1 MFPVL
6 KMLSMVKFKAAKY
19 SRDFYSYIC
28 FLKNMRIPR
37 FARWLLYNSFF
48 FLFIMFVLR
57 IVLWQTMIKEGL
69 PHTGLFKVFILG
81 FRYDARIVAIV
92 GLLLLIISF
101 IKSIHPFET
110 KRGKRI
116 SLFIW
121 GLVSFLLC
129 FFYAVDFA
137 NYGYLSQRLNASLL
151 NYMEDTAISLSMVWQ
166 SYHVVY
172 ILFGILISFLLINV
186 FIKFTY
192 NKIAA
197 KRYRHNKKSQ
207 TIWSIIL
214 LLVLAL
220 AAFGRVGQYP
230 LRWSDAF
237 ALNNDYAANL
247 ALNPF
252 QSFFSTLQ
260 FRKSGCDLAKT
271 RNSFPL
277 IASYLNLKSTDTL
290 NYKRC
295 VTFTDTASTHPNV
308 VVVICESFSG
318 YKSSMFGNP
327 LNTTPYFNELCNN
340 GIFFSRCFT
349 PSYGTARGVWATL
362 TGIPDVENTKTA
374 SRNPNAV
381 NQHIII
387 NDFTDYEKYYFIGG
401 STSWANIRG
410 LLTNNIGNL
419 HLFEQDD
426 YEAAKIDV
434 WGVSDKNM
442 LLGANKT
449 LSKCKKPFIAVLQ
462 TADNHHPYTIPD
474 EDKAAFEV
482 KNVAADT
489 LRKYGFTSLEEFNA
503 FRYTDFC
510 FKHFIESAK
519 KEAYFKNTVFVFV
532 GDHGIP
538 GNTGNMFPKIWAGE
552 ELSMTHV
559 PLLFYAPGILK
570 PERYN
575 KPVSQIDILPTVAGI
590 CKVKHCNTSLGRNI
604 LLSDSL
610 QPPVAFYFN
619 PDKKTIGCITDKF
632 FYTESIDNKTNER
645 VSSVLNNDA
654 PVITPAEKQKLKF
667 TTEAFYETAKYMLLN
682 NKKLP

>member
-1 MFPVL
+1 
-6 KMLSMVKFKAAKY
+6 
-19 SRDFYSYIC
+19 
-28 FLKNMRIPR
+28 MRIPR
-37 FARWLLYNSFF
+37 FARWLLYNSLF
-48 FLFIMFVLR
+48 FLILMFVLR
-57 IVLWQTMIKEGL
+57 IVLWQTMMKEGL
-69 PHTGLFKVFILG
+69 AHSNMLQIFILG

-92 GLLLLIISF
+92 GILLLVLSF
-101 IKSIHPFET
+101 IKPLHPFES
-110 KRGKRI
+110 KAGKKV
-116 SLFIW
+116 SFFIW
-121 GLVSFLLC
+121 GLASFLLC

-137 NYGYLSQRLNASLL
+137 NYAYLSQRLNASLM
-151 NYMEDTAISLSMVWQ
+151 NYMEDTAISLEMIWQ
-166 SYHVVY
+166 SYHVIY
-172 ILFGILISFLLINV
+172 ILLGIAVSFLLINWFV
-186 FIKFTY
+186 RTTYKRIADERYIK
-192 NKIAA
+192 
-197 KRYRHNKKSQ
+197 NKKAQS
-207 TIWSIIL
+207 IWSIVL
-214 LLVLAL
+214 FLVLAL
-220 AAFGRVGQYP
+220 AAFGRAGQYP

-252 QSFFSTLQ
+252 QSFFSTLE
-260 FRKSGCDLAKT
+260 FRKSGCDVNKT
-271 RNSFPL
+271 KQFFPL
-277 IASYLNLKSTDTL
+277 MASYLNLKPSDTL

-295 VTFTDTASTHPNV
+295 AEATDSNKTHPNV

-362 TGIPDVENTKTA
+362 TGIPDVENTRTA

-381 NQHIII
+381 NQHIIM
-387 NDFTDYEKYYFIGG
+387 NDFTGYEKYYFIGG

-410 LLTNNIGNL
+410 LLTNNISNL
-419 HLFEQDD
+419 HLYEQDD
-426 YEAAKIDV
+426 YEAAKVDV

-442 LLGANKT
+442 LLGANKA
-449 LSKCKKPFIAVLQ
+449 LSKCTKPFIAVLQ
-462 TADNHHPYTIPD
+462 TADNHHPYTIPA

-482 KNVAADT
+482 KEVNSDT
-489 LRKYGFTSLEEFNA
+489 LRKYGFNSVEEYNA

-510 FKHFIESAK
+510 FKQFIEAAK

-538 GNTGNMFPKIWAGE
+538 GNTGNMFPQIWSGE

-559 PLLFYAPGILK
+559 PLLFYAPGLLK
-570 PERYN
+570 PVRYS
-575 KPVSQIDILPTVAGI
+575 KPVSQIDIMPTVAGI

-619 PDKKTIGCITDKF
+619 PDKKTIGCITDQF
-632 FYTESIDNKTNER
+632 FYTESIANNTKER

-654 PVITPAEKQKLKF
+654 PVITAAEKQKLKL
-667 TTEAFYETAKYMLLN
+667 TTEAFYETARYMLLN
-682 NKKLP
+682 NKKQP